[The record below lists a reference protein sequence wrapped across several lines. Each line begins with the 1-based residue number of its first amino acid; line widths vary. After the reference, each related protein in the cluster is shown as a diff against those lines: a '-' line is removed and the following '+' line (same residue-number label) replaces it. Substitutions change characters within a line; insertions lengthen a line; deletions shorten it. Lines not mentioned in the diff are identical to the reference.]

1 MTYNQVKVSTKNGIC
16 LVKLNRPD
24 IRNALVM
31 EMREELIDLFT
42 GMAADESVQVVILTG
57 EGKAFSAG
65 GDLRTLQTVTSE
77 AGRKRLQI
85 GHRLIESIMNLE
97 KPVIAAVNGAAA
109 GAGTSIALACDVIL
123 ASDSAFFVQS
133 FIKVGLVPDLGS
145 AYLLPR
151 LIGRQRALEMMLF
164 GERITADQAKQ
175 LGVVNKVSEHEQ
187 LLKDA
192 YEMAEKLAAGP
203 AMAMGLTKKLVNR
216 GMDGSLQELFALEG
230 LAQGLCFESVD
241 FTEGVNAFFEKRN
254 PVFTSQG

>member
-1 MTYNQVKVSTKNGIC
+1 MTYSQVKVSTKNGIC

-42 GMAADESVQVVILTG
+42 GMAADESVKVVILTG

-65 GDLRTLQTVTSE
+65 GDLRTLQNVTSE

-85 GHRLIESIMNLE
+85 GHRLIESIMSLE

-151 LIGRQRALEMMLF
+151 LVGRQRALEMMLF

-175 LGVVNKVSEHEQ
+175 MGLVNKVSEHKQ
-187 LLKDA
+187 LLTDA

-203 AMAMGLTKKLVNR
+203 GMAMGLTKKLVNR

-230 LAQGLCFESVD
+230 LAQGLCFESAD
-241 FTEGVNAFFEKRN
+241 FTEGVNAFFEKRD
-254 PVFTSQG
+254 PAFTS

>member
-1 MTYNQVKVSTKNGIC
+1 MTYSQVNVSTKNGIC
-16 LVKLNRPD
+16 LIKLNRPD

-65 GDLRTLQTVTSE
+65 GDLRTLQKVTSE
-77 AGRKRLQI
+77 AGRKRLQV

-109 GAGTSIALACDVIL
+109 GAGTSIAFACDVIL
-123 ASDSAFFVQS
+123 ASNSAFFVQS

-145 AYLLPR
+145 SYFLPR
-151 LIGRQRALEMMLF
+151 LIGRQRALEMMLL

-175 LGVVNKVSEHEQ
+175 MGLVNKVSEHKQ

-192 YEMAEKLAAGP
+192 YELAEKLAAGP
-203 AMAMGLTKKLVNR
+203 GMAMGLTKKLVNR

-230 LAQGLCFESVD
+230 LAQGLCFESTD
-241 FTEGVNAFFEKRN
+241 FAEGVNAFFEKRD
-254 PVFTSQG
+254 PAFTS